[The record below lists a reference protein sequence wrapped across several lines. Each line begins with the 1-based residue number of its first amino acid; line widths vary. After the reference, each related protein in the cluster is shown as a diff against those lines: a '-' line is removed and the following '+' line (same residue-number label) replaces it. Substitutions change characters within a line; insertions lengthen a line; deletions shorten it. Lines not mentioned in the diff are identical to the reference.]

1 VRNPTLSRSL
11 IPMTEFT
18 VRMANRPG
26 QLAELTEAL
35 AFAGVNIE
43 ALAAF
48 GIDEEGYVRI
58 IVADPS
64 AARRTL
70 RKAGLAFS
78 ERSILTTVISH
89 EPGSLARLTRKLAS
103 SGVNIEALY
112 LLNSHADGQEFALVV
127 AEAEPA
133 EHLLQA
139 L

>member
-1 VRNPTLSRSL
+1 
-11 IPMTEFT
+11 MTEFT
-18 VRMANRPG
+18 VQMANRPG

-58 IVADPS
+58 VVADAA

-103 SGVNIEALY
+103 SGVNIDALY
-112 LLNSHADGQEFALVV
+112 LLNTHADGQEFALVV
-127 AEAEPA
+127 AEAEPT
-133 EHLLQA
+133 EQLLRA